1 MPVEVIRLPDEPI
14 IIATLSG
21 SVTVEDI
28 KQLYIRSNEL
38 IEEKDQTIF
47 RITDVRNATTT
58 FPEMIKSIQMA
69 VQELP
74 ASSRDPR
81 VRITFVGESTWVT
94 FARDTFA
101 KQGIKTAAF
110 TDMEEAL
117 DSIRLQVTNP
127 TMIE

>member
-14 IIATLSG
+14 LIATLIG
-21 SVTVEDI
+21 NVTVEDI
-28 KQLYIRSNEL
+28 KQIYIRSNEL
-38 IEEKDQTIF
+38 ITDEDETIF
-47 RITDVRNATTT
+47 RITDVRKATTT

-101 KQGIKTAAF
+101 KQGIKSAAF
-110 TDMEEAL
+110 TDMDEAL
-117 DSIRLQVTNP
+117 DSIRLQISNP
-127 TMIE
+127 TLIK